1 MAHQKISAATLLA
14 KARAYCARQER
25 CQQELRDKAYGWG
38 AHREQVEQLIAQLI
52 GEGFLNEARFAA
64 HYAVSKSR
72 QKGWGRRK
80 LEQGLRLKGV
90 GDALIAEALRA
101 IDAGE
106 EEEQLRAA
114 VAKRWERTK
123 EADPFLRKAK
133 VVRYFVGK
141 GFGAD
146 QVEALLRAMVH

>member
-1 MAHQKISAATLLA
+1 M
-14 KARAYCARQER
+14 
-25 CQQELRDKAYGWG
+25 
-38 AHREQVEQLIAQLI
+38 
-52 GEGFLNEARFAA
+52 
-64 HYAVSKSR
+64 
-72 QKGWGRRK
+72 
-80 LEQGLRLKGV
+80 
-90 GDALIAEALRA
+90 LRA

>member
-1 MAHQKISAATLLA
+1 MFATRAKVQARLRRAHSTGAGGQREWLRDGRCK
-14 KARAYCARQER
+14 RPGWCARVANAGER
-25 CQQELRDKAYGWG
+25 
-38 AHREQVEQLIAQLI
+38 
-52 GEGFLNEARFAA
+52 EARFAA